1 MGRGAVLLGLV
12 IGLTLYLTQTLGVTL
27 ALALNLLALAWG
39 ILLLRLYTELLEEKG
54 LITRGKERERFINNC
69 T

>member
-1 MGRGAVLLGLV
+1 MSRGATLLGL
-12 IGLTLYLTQTLGVTL
+12 ILGLTIYLALSLGVTL

-54 LITRGKERERFINNC
+54 LLKEGKEREGVY
-69 T
+69 

>member
-12 IGLTLYLTQTLGVTL
+12 IGLTLYLTQTLGVTI
-27 ALALNLLALAWG
+27 ALTLNLLALAWG

-54 LITRGKERERFINNC
+54 LITRGKERGAVY
-69 T
+69 

>member
-1 MGRGAVLLGLV
+1 MGRGAVLLGL
-12 IGLTLYLTQTLGVTL
+12 ILGLTVYLAQTLGVAP

-54 LITRGKERERFINNC
+54 LLKEGKERRWVY
-69 T
+69 